1 GLGYDFGGFYWEA
14 TRCPFSGLVT
24 IAVEGDHWKGLVFAS
39 AALVAEYARQPVSV
53 LVHRLIE
60 RAGSQL
66 RAASYIGVS
75 ARRRPS
81 RDRRR
86 SRSDQCP

>member
-1 GLGYDFGGFYWEA
+1 MNRIEIDHLTAAALSNLGEATAGLGYDFGGFYWEA

-39 AALVAEYARQPVSV
+39 PALVAEYARQPVSV

-60 RAGSQL
+60 RAGAL
-66 RAASYIGVS
+66 EAA
-75 ARRRPS
+75 
-81 RDRRR
+81 
-86 SRSDQCP
+86 